1 MDPRIELRH
10 LRYFLA
16 VADAE
21 SFTRAAERLG
31 VSQSSVS
38 QQVMDLEGMLGTPLF
53 RRLGR
58 RLQLTEAGLTLRA
71 SAGSAVRRVEEACT
85 LATHATDAQAGHLEV
100 GVVPGAIVAWVP
112 AALEQMSVRHP
123 AVTVAVHERAASAID
138 TEVEAGR
145 FDLGCGVLT
154 RASPNLRYESLV
166 QEPVV
171 LIVPSGHA
179 LAKRSSINVKEL
191 EHVPLVLLPHS
202 FDMRRIVDDLF
213 RRAHVKPRVA
223 YEISSIPSTLA
234 TVLRTGA
241 ATILTSLVLT
251 GSEAS
256 KLRGIPLREPAMRID
271 FGIVSARAGEPS
283 PTAKAFAAVLR
294 EHCRGAAH
302 ATRDRAPESSSS

>member
-21 SFTRAAERLG
+21 GFTRAAERLG

-38 QQVMDLEGMLGTPLF
+38 QQVKDLEDMLEAPLF

-58 RLQLTEAGLTLRA
+58 RLQLTEAGLALRA
-71 SAGSAVRRVEEACT
+71 SAGSAVRKVEEAC
-85 LATHATDAQAGHLEV
+85 AMAAKASDAQAGHLEV
-100 GVVPGAIVAWVP
+100 GVVPGAILAWVP
-112 AALEQMSVRHP
+112 SALEQMSARYP

-145 FDLGCGVLT
+145 LDLGCGVLT

-166 QEPVV
+166 QEAVV
-171 LIVPSGHA
+171 LIVPAGHP
-179 LAKRSSINVKEL
+179 LAKRGSVTVKEL
-191 EHVPLVLLPHS
+191 ERAPLVLLPHS

-213 RRAHVKPRVA
+213 RRAHAKPHVA
-223 YEISSIPSTLA
+223 YEISSIPSTME

-241 ATILTSLVLT
+241 ATILTSLVLA
-251 GSEAS
+251 GSGAS
-256 KLRGIPLREPAMRID
+256 KLRAVPLREPGLRID
-271 FGIVSARAGEPS
+271 FGIISLRAGEPS
-283 PTAKAFAAVLR
+283 PAAKAFAAVLR
-294 EHCRGAAH
+294 ENCRGAP
-302 ATRDRAPESSSS
+302 RRPSSSS